1 MTKQEL
7 RTQIKEALK
16 TAAKID
22 PAKVVQRISALP
34 EYKGAK
40 YIFGYIP
47 MPMEVDITLLMD
59 KAVEDGKTIAFPDK
73 EIGVFRV
80 GDRNWRQHLI
90 TLENKTKTLSEGD
103 TLDILNILTSN
114 VTIAPSEKLKGLI
127 LVPGLAFTEFGT
139 RLGRGAG
146 YYDQLLSVVE
156 KSTIADI
163 ISIGICKQ
171 VQLVKN
177 IPQQPHD
184 KNVRMVIAF

>member
-1 MTKQEL
+1 MTKHEL

-22 PAKVVQRISALP
+22 PVEVVQRISTLS

-40 YIFGYIP
+40 CIFGYIP

-90 TLENKTKTLSEGD
+90 TLENKTKTLSKGD